1 MAGKG
6 SKYRPVDRKTF
17 GDNYD
22 RIFGKKE
29 VYNVASSPEENAKV
43 PCKTGIDQS
52 ADGISSSQGGEE
64 RGSNA

>member
-6 SKYRPVDRKTF
+6 SKYRPVDRKIF

-29 VYNVASSPEENAKV
+29 VQNVAVSSEENASLPRKE
-43 PCKTGIDQS
+43 GIDQS
-52 ADGISSSQGGEE
+52 VNSISQCQGNEKC
-64 RGSNA
+64 GSNP

>member
-29 VYNVASSPEENAKV
+29 VQNVAASPEENASVSRKE
-43 PCKTGIDQS
+43 GIDQS
-52 ADGISSSQGGEE
+52 ADGVSKCQGTEKC
-64 RGSNA
+64 GSNP